1 MNEVRIPTLLIHVG
15 VILERNFAC
24 HFLKEDEEQQ
34 GKYGREEYEISRHFL
49 KKSALD
55 CLYKFGRQRSVIL
68 PFIWNME
75 KEKDIVKKNSYKD

>member
-1 MNEVRIPTLLIHVG
+1 MED
-15 VILERNFAC
+15 RNMKFP
-24 HFLKEDEEQQ
+24 D
-34 GKYGREEYEISRHFL
+34 IFL